1 MRPVLLDLEG
11 FGSFRSPSTVDFRDA
26 DYFALVGPT
35 GAGKST
41 VIDAMVFALYGSVPR
56 WDDRRAVG
64 WALAPSVSRGLVRLV
79 FDVAGSRYVVVRE
92 LRRSARGAVTVRNA
106 RLERLADPGGIGD
119 ASEKT
124 VPMAADSEVSPAVE
138 RLLGLAY
145 EHFVTCVVL
154 PQGDFAE
161 FLHEKPAKRQEVL
174 ARLLGL
180 DVYRQVGQAANA
192 EAAAQ
197 RQQADFA
204 ARPPRRGSRRCARW
218 PGRWRPRCRRWCG
231 RRARW
236 PRPRR
241 SATG

>member
-1 MRPVLLDLEG
+1 MRPVLLDLDG
-11 FGSFRSPSTVDFRDA
+11 FGSFRSPSTVDFREA

-79 FDVAGSRYVVVRE
+79 FDVGGARYVVLRE
-92 LRRSARGAVTVRNA
+92 LRRSARGAVTVKNA
-106 RLERLADPGGIGD
+106 RLERLASPSGTGAPD
-119 ASEKT
+119 ERT
-124 VPMAADSEVSPAVE
+124 VAVAADSEVTPAVE

-145 EHFVTCVVL
+145 EHFVTCVML

-161 FLHEKPAKRQEVL
+161 FLHEKPAKRQETL

-180 DVYRQVGQAANA
+180 EVYRQVGQAANA
-192 EAAAQ
+192 EAAAK

-204 ARPPRRGSRRCARW
+204 ARRLEAYADATEEAARAAA
-218 PGRWRPRCRRWCG
+218 
-231 RRARW
+231 ARTE
-236 PRPRR
+236 
-241 SATG
+241 AVEALAG